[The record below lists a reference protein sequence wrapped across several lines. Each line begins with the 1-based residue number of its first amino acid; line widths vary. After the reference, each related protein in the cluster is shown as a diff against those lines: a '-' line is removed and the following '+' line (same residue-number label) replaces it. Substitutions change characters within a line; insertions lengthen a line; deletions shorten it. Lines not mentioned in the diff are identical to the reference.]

1 MTLLHW
7 GRGLLLWG
15 TVAALAT
22 LVPTLLVSFGPPGL
36 FAGIFELIAILLLFS
51 VLPLA
56 VGVAGVGALL
66 VLVALLRRRH
76 S

>member
-1 MTLLHW
+1 MTLSFW

-15 TVAALAT
+15 LVAALAAMI
-22 LVPTLLVSFGPPGL
+22 PTAVVSLGPPGL
-36 FAGIFELIAILLLFS
+36 FAGIFELVAILLLFS

-56 VGVAGVGALL
+56 VLVAVAGLALL
-66 VLVALLRRRH
+66 LVGMLRRR